1 MAGMLP
7 PGAID
12 GHVHCAPDVIPRAEH
27 CWDLVRSAGA
37 AGMRGLVLKDHCTS
51 TAGICDL
58 LNRLQRQVTCLGS
71 LTLNAP
77 VGGWNPL
84 AVEAAL
90 AAGARVIWAPTYCAA
105 HHLRILGPRRAPA
118 GLPHPDTD
126 FSGYALCDNNGRIRT
141 EVTRICQLIAAADAV
156 LATGHLAPAETLALI
171 VEAKT
176 QGVRRLVVTHAS
188 ETVPGLSVE
197 DQRRAAALGAWIEH
211 SFLPLTPCGGASLD
225 APTLLAQIRAVGLDR
240 ILLSSDFG
248 QVANGPVV
256 AGFAAQIARMR
267 AAGLADAE
275 VEALVVDHPS
285 RVFFGDA
292 V

>member
-1 MAGMLP
+1 MLP
-7 PGAID
+7 SGAID
-12 GHVHCAPDVIPRAEH
+12 SHVHCAPDAIPRAEH
-27 CWDLVRSAGA
+27 CWDLVRSAGD
-37 AGMRGLVLKDHCTS
+37 AGMRALVLKDHCTS
-51 TAGICDL
+51 TAGLCDL
-58 LNRLQRQVTCLGS
+58 LNRLQDRVTCLGS

-84 AVEAAL
+84 AVDAAL

-118 GLPHPDTD
+118 GLPHPDD
-126 FSGYALCDNNGRIRT
+126 GFPGYALHDASGGIRP
-141 EVTRICQLIAAADAV
+141 EIIRICRSIAAADAV

-171 VEAKT
+171 QEART

-225 APTLLAQIRAVGLDR
+225 ARSLLAQIRAVGLDR

-256 AGFAAQIARMR
+256 AGFAVQIEAMR
-267 AAGLADAE
+267 LAGLDRDE
-275 VEALVVDHPS
+275 VEALVVDHPT
-285 RVFFGDA
+285 RLLFGDPR
-292 V
+292 